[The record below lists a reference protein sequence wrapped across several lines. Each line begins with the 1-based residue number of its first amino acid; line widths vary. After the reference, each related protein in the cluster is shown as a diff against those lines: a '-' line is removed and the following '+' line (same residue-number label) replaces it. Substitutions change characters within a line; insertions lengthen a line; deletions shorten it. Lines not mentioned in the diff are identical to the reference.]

1 MAERVK
7 PSGRPADMCVHE
19 LVEAIASAHPGHV
32 AVECGDQV
40 LTYRDLSERTSKLT
54 RHLAGF
60 GFRHPSVGI
69 LLPRSAEFVTAAL
82 AALKLGGSYTPL
94 DAEYPLPRLKAML
107 AAARCPIVITATPLL
122 SSLPAECDLVAV
134 CLDTLDETLA
144 ALPADGP
151 SIPVHPDLLAYT
163 MFTSG
168 STGVP
173 KGVMISHRGVARLVG
188 PPGIVDLTCDDVLLH
203 VSSVSFDAATF
214 DIWSA
219 LTAGAKLVVAP
230 AGRASA
236 VEIGRL
242 IRQHKVTTVLL
253 PTGLFHLMV
262 DERADDLRGL
272 RQVVVG
278 GDVLSAEHAKRFRAA
293 VPWCQLVNAYGPTE
307 VTVAT
312 TVHAVAAD
320 HPDDSPVPI
329 GQAMPGTHVRLLDGD
344 LRPVPAGS
352 AGQLFAGGRGLA
364 RGYLDDPVLTAQR
377 FVPDPWLAGARM
389 YATGDLAR
397 QRSDG
402 CLEFLGRT
410 DGQFK
415 KRGFR
420 VEVAEVEAALRA
432 DSAIRDAAVLADG
445 QAADTRRLVAAL
457 VPAAGPPDG
466 VFLEGVRQ
474 RLRQVMPEY
483 LVPDAWLA
491 AWLAVRTLPLTPNGK
506 VDRPALLATAASD
519 PGSSAAENNGQQP
532 PGSASVE
539 ESALT
544 AIWMEILS
552 VDHVGSDDDFFA
564 LGGHSLLASKVVS
577 QVRKRL
583 GVALP
588 LDAIFDHPT
597 FGDLVAVLHNARDE
611 LAPRGM

>member
-1 MAERVK
+1 MAER
-7 PSGRPADMCVHE
+7 AQACVHE
-19 LVEAIASAHPGHV
+19 LVEARASAHPSHV

-40 LTYRDLSERTSKLT
+40 LTYRELSERTS
-54 RHLAGF
+54 RLAHYLASIGF
-60 GFRHPSVGI
+60 PNPSVGI
-69 LLPRSAEFVTAAL
+69 LLPRSAEFVIAAL
-82 AALKLGGSYTPL
+82 AALKVGGSYTPL
-94 DAEYPLPRLKAML
+94 DADYPLPRLKAMIT
-107 AAARCPIVITATPLL
+107 AARCPIVITATPLL
-122 SSLPAECDLVAV
+122 GSLPAGCELVPV
-134 CLDTLDETLA
+134 CLDTLDTTLA

-173 KGVMISHRGVARLVG
+173 KGVMVTHRGVVRLVG
-188 PPGIVDLTCDDVLLH
+188 PPGIVDLTSDDIVLH

-219 LTAGAKLVVAP
+219 LTAGATLIVAP
-230 AGRASA
+230 AGRTSV
-236 VEIGRL
+236 VEIGGL
-242 IRQHKVTTVLL
+242 ISKHKVTTVLL

-278 GDVLSAEHAKRFRAA
+278 GDVLSAKHARRFMAA
-293 VPWCQLVNAYGPTE
+293 VPGCPLVNAYGPTE

-329 GQAMPGTHVRLLDGD
+329 GQAMPGTYVRLLDGD

-352 AGQLFAGGRGLA
+352 AGELFAGGLGLA
-364 RGYLDDPVLTAQR
+364 RGYLDDPVLTAQL

-402 CLEFLGRT
+402 SLEFLGRT

-420 VEVAEVEAALRA
+420 VEVAEIESALRA
-432 DSAIRDAAVLADG
+432 DSAVKDAAVLADG

-457 VPAAGPPDG
+457 VPVTDPPDDA
-466 VFLEGVRQ
+466 FAEGVRK
-474 RLRQVMPEY
+474 RLRQVLPEY

-491 AWLAVRTLPLTPNGK
+491 VPTLPLTPNGK
-506 VDRPALLATAASD
+506 VDRSALLAMASTTVLSTTGSSTTGSSTTG
-519 PGSSAAENNGQQP
+519 PGSTSA
-532 PGSASVE
+532 E
-539 ESALT
+539 ESELT
-544 AIWMEILS
+544 AIWKEILS
-552 VDHVGSDDDFFA
+552 VDHVGSEDNFFE
-564 LGGHSLLASKVVS
+564 LGGHSLLANKVIA

-583 GVALP
+583 GVELP
-588 LDAIFDHPT
+588 LDAIFDYPA
-597 FGDLVAVLHNARDE
+597 FGDLVSVVHKARNE
-611 LAPRGM
+611 LVDGDA

>member
-1 MAERVK
+1 MAEHAHAA
-7 PSGRPADMCVHE
+7 GRPAQACVHE
-19 LVEAIASAHPGHV
+19 LVEAMASAHPGHV

-40 LTYRDLSERTSKLT
+40 LTYRELSERTSRLAH
-54 RHLAGF
+54 HLASF
-60 GFRHPSVGI
+60 GFRYPCIGI

-82 AALKLGGSYTPL
+82 AALKVGGSYTPL
-94 DAEYPLPRLKAML
+94 DADYPLPRLAAML
-107 AAARCPIVITATPLL
+107 TAARCPIVITATSLL
-122 SSLPAECDLVAV
+122 GSLPAESDLVPV

-173 KGVMISHRGVARLVG
+173 KGVMITHRGVVRLVG
-188 PPGIVDLTCDDVLLH
+188 PPGIVDLACDDVLLH

-230 AGRASA
+230 AGRISVAD
-236 VEIGRL
+236 IGRL
-242 IRQHKVTTVLL
+242 IGQHQVTTTLL

-262 DERADDLRGL
+262 DEAPDDLRGL
-272 RQVVVG
+272 RQLVAG
-278 GDVLSAEHAKRFRAA
+278 GDVLSAQHAKRFMAA
-293 VPWCQLVNAYGPTE
+293 VPGCPLVNAYGPTE

-320 HPDDSPVPI
+320 QPDDSPVPI
-329 GQAMPGTHVRLLDGD
+329 GQAMPGTYVRLLDRD

-352 AGQLFAGGRGLA
+352 VGELFAGGRGLA

-397 QRSDG
+397 QLSDG
-402 CLEFLGRT
+402 CLEFIGRA

-420 VEVAEVEAALRA
+420 VELAEVEAALRA
-432 DSAIRDAAVLADG
+432 DVAIRDVAVLAAG
-445 QAADTRRLVAAL
+445 ETADTRRLVAAL
-457 VPAAGPPDG
+457 VPAADQP
-466 VFLEGVRQ
+466 EGVLLEAVQR
-474 RLRQVMPEY
+474 RLRQVLPEY
-483 LVPDAWLA
+483 LIPDVWLVVP
-491 AWLAVRTLPLTPNGK
+491 TLPLTQNGK
-506 VDRPALLATAASD
+506 VDRPALLAMAATTRSSASRAGSVSSTT
-519 PGSSAAENNGQQP
+519 GSST
-532 PGSASVE
+532 

-544 AIWMEILS
+544 AIWKEILS
-552 VDHVGSDDDFFA
+552 VDHVEADDNFFA
-564 LGGHSLLASKVVS
+564 LGGHSLLANKVVT
-577 QVRKRL
+577 QVSKRL

-588 LDAIFDHPT
+588 LDAIFDYPA
-597 FGDLVAVLHNARDE
+597 FGDLVAVVQNA
-611 LAPRGM
+611 AKPGQPG